1 MPRPDPFLIY
11 RTTLFIALAA
21 YYVVTTAGGV
31 WRVVALLRGND
42 PRKRLLR
49 TYLSYQLVSF
59 RFRPLAGEL
68 LQIAFWCTIL
78 LVIYWLHG
86 KL

>member
-1 MPRPDPFLIY
+1 MSRPDPFLIY
-11 RTTLFIALAA
+11 RTSLFIALAA

-31 WRVVALLRGND
+31 WRVVALLRGSD
-42 PRKRLLR
+42 PHRRLLR

-59 RFRPLAGEL
+59 RVRPLAGEL